1 MMTSIRRLALA
12 LLVLTLAVGA
22 CSSDD
27 DGGDAADGADTTEPS
42 DGSGATTTSAD
53 RVAAATPV
61 AAATA
66 KSRTTSRHRRDI
78 AGSVSAGSTDARA
91 GVFHGAV
98 RSLAFPDR

>member
-42 DGSGATTTSAD
+42 DGSGATTTS
-53 RVAAATPV
+53 VAGDETLHILLTNDDGVGAEGIDAV
-61 AAATA
+61 ATA
-66 KSRTTSRHRRDI
+66 LSE
-78 AGSVSAGSTDARA
+78 
-91 GVFHGAV
+91 
-98 RSLAFPDR
+98 LPDTEVTVVAPAENQSGTG